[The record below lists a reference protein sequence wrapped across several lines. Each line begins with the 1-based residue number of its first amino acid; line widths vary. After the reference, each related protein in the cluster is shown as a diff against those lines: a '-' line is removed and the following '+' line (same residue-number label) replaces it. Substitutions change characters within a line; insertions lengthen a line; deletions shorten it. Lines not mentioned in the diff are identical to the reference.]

1 MKVFDL
7 LKTRYTDYESQVK
20 LFLSKT
26 LANFNENYGNN
37 TILGQLI
44 NVLGSTVQNVL
55 LYIEDGLTEQNK
67 YTAQRK
73 KSIYSLAQ
81 LGGYNPSLGKAATCN
96 VKMTVHPNNYDTYS
110 IIIPNKTKLICSYNG
125 LKYNLILPQEAVTY
139 SLSHD
144 VENKYIQV
152 VEGSFETQTFYA
164 SGALL
169 YTQNVIFNGDID
181 IDYLEVKINDE
192 IWERAESLY
201 DMNPD
206 GKQYVAKTSLSKGI
220 DLLFGNNQYGRA
232 LNANDKIT
240 VTYLIHD
247 GELGNI
253 DTQEDV
259 YFSFEDE
266 IMNTAGDYINANEIF
281 IIKLADDNT
290 ISGGTYSENSETVK
304 EMIGYNS
311 RALVLADPK
320 NYRVFLN
327 RFSFVGY
334 NRTWSDE
341 GSLIVNS
348 IILKNYKHL
357 LATGADYFNLKKS
370 DLFLS
375 EAQKTSIKNCIANSG
390 QQLSGVTYKINDPEI
405 CRYAAYVY
413 IKMKDVQYD
422 RSTVEQAIRNAVG
435 EFFMNIESDIFI
447 PKSDVIAVIKSASD
461 AIDGVDIYFLGE
473 KNEQAIIDRKY
484 ENRIFRF
491 NPSTGTYDVRKEIVY
506 VDAEN
511 GENPMLGFDE
521 HGNIYLD
528 NNDQFPVL
536 MGGWRFRSSKLGEAP
551 QYTTIQDPLI
561 IVFR

>member
-1 MKVFDL
+1 
-7 LKTRYTDYESQVK
+7 
-20 LFLSKT
+20 
-26 LANFNENYGNN
+26 
-37 TILGQLI
+37 
-44 NVLGSTVQNVL
+44 
-55 LYIEDGLTEQNK
+55 
-67 YTAQRK
+67 
-73 KSIYSLAQ
+73 
-81 LGGYNPSLGKAATCN
+81 
-96 VKMTVHPNNYDTYS
+96 MTVHPNNYDTYS

-232 LNANDKIT
+232 LHANDKIT